1 MVEPLYTHCTHL
13 TCAQCERVDFEAV
26 KHTHTHAFTHARMHT
41 YTHTHTHTHTQT
53 EWEGSDH
60 LLHKE
65 DSKPDSKRS
74 SLSPEVNKMSPLD
87 LCVGE
92 Y

>member
-26 KHTHTHAFTHARMHT
+26 KHTHTR
-41 YTHTHTHTHTQT
+41 THTHTHT

-92 Y
+92 YLTE